1 MPGCGPSSEPS
12 RSGPH
17 AIRPRSGPPH
27 RMCAKTS
34 PRYGPHSGLRPCRHS
49 YHHGLVAQGCRWHF
63 VSHHIGCRQPRQGC
77 AKHRAHHRTRIHP
90 HRQAA
95 QQQTRAGTAASPRNI
110 FGAEMQHTLGS
121 QQRKRRHSHVIV
133 AEYQRHLPENAIAVS
148 PPLQMPHACSGLR
161 KRPHLHRHH
170 GWPTAAKGCRRYCDE
185 KPVAVKR
192 LALCPQIPL
201 ARSRFGPG
209 QCCSPALVHRSAWQ
223 ATPMA
228 RHTPRYWRRPGPG
241 GQSMRHGCHR
251 SSYHQPL
258 PSYGHQ
264 CPPAPPRSSRR
275 AKRGPQQRRTRS
287 AGPEATL
294 PQATSLPVKARAVAA
309 LIHPVHRLGS
319 ALRSGNFLATAI
331 HVQFCEWM

>member
-1 MPGCGPSSEPS
+1 
-12 RSGPH
+12 
-17 AIRPRSGPPH
+17 
-27 RMCAKTS
+27 
-34 PRYGPHSGLRPCRHS
+34 
-49 YHHGLVAQGCRWHF
+49 
-63 VSHHIGCRQPRQGC
+63 
-77 AKHRAHHRTRIHP
+77 
-90 HRQAA
+90 
-95 QQQTRAGTAASPRNI
+95 
-110 FGAEMQHTLGS
+110 MQHTAGQPAAQAQALPTLSWLSTRGTC
-121 QQRKRRHSHVIV
+121 RR
-133 AEYQRHLPENAIAVS
+133 
-148 PPLQMPHACSGLR
+148 MPSLSA
-161 KRPHLHRHH
+161 LHCKC
-170 GWPTAAKGCRRYCDE
+170 PTPAAASAKGPICTGTMAGPRPPRAARYCDE

-228 RHTPRYWRRPGPG
+228 RHTPRYWRPPGPS

-275 AKRGPQQRRTRS
+275 AKRGPRRRRTRS